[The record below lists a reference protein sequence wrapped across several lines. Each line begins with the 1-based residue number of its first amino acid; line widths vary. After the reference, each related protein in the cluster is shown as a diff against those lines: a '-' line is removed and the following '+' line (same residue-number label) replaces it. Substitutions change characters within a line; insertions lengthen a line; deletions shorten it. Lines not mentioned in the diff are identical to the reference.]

1 MSRMGTTPTIA
12 FLVLAVASLVA
23 MPHASAAV
31 TVRDL
36 GTLPGYTWSE
46 ALGINA
52 AGQIVGTSGDMESQS
67 RPFLWDDGVM
77 TNLGRSAVPAAP
89 HMISA
94 IRVSSSARARMP
106 PTRCTRSCGR
116 AER

>member
-1 MSRMGTTPTIA
+1 MNCFIQNTSESTVYHAIDSLPGGMSRMGTTPTIA

-36 GTLPGYTWSE
+36 GTLPGYTWSD

-52 AGQIVGTSGDMESQS
+52 AGQIVGASGDMGSQA
-67 RPFLWDDGVM
+67 RPFLLGGGGL
-77 TNLGRSAVPAAP
+77 TNLGALGGTPAP
-89 HMISA
+89 
-94 IRVSSSARARMP
+94 R
-106 PTRCTRSCGR
+106 T
-116 AER
+116 

>member
-1 MSRMGTTPTIA
+1 MGTTPTIA
-12 FLVLAVASLVA
+12 FLVLAVATLVA

-77 TNLGRSAVPAAP
+77 TNLGTLGGTRGTAHAATA
-89 HMISA
+89 S
-94 IRVSSSARARMP
+94 
-106 PTRCTRSCGR
+106 TRSCGR
-116 AER
+116 TER